1 MRSRRSNH
9 RSSILT
15 RPTSLKVATF
25 SSSSSQARGRS
36 DSCRFALTSTSMK
49 KTISPA
55 GRVSGALSR
64 TACRTISASPVCVLG
79 CKVRQTI
86 SSRLSTSSSART
98 ATSGLWF
105 CSRWCPHSPAF
116 WPSYAASA
124 TEATGS
130 RGRKSS
136 VRTLN
141 FRSPEGTYPVSLA
154 SAHTSNEWALR
165 LVNARQRP
173 RANRRT
179 QAFKWQAAVE
189 SKAKRCTKGA
199 WAIKT
204 LQVFTR
210 LSRRSSKE
218 WKLMHRS

>member
-1 MRSRRSNH
+1 
-9 RSSILT
+9 
-15 RPTSLKVATF
+15 
-25 SSSSSQARGRS
+25 
-36 DSCRFALTSTSMK
+36 MK
-49 KTISPA
+49 KTISHV
-55 GRVSGALSR
+55 GRVSEASSR

-79 CKVRQTI
+79 CKARQTI

-116 WPSYAASA
+116 WPSYAAFA
-124 TEATGS
+124 TVATGS

-136 VRTLN
+136 VKTLN
-141 FRSPEGTYPVSLA
+141 FRSPEGMYPVSLA
-154 SAHTSNEWALR
+154 SVPTSNEWALR
-165 LVNARQRP
+165 LASARLRP
-173 RANRRT
+173 RANKRT

-204 LQVFTR
+204 LQIFTR
-210 LSRRSSKE
+210 LSRRSSNE
-218 WKLMHRS
+218 WRLMHRS

>member
-1 MRSRRSNH
+1 M
-9 RSSILT
+9 
-15 RPTSLKVATF
+15 
-25 SSSSSQARGRS
+25 
-36 DSCRFALTSTSMK
+36 
-49 KTISPA
+49 
-55 GRVSGALSR
+55 
-64 TACRTISASPVCVLG
+64 ISASPVCVLG
-79 CKVRQTI
+79 CKARQTI

-154 SAHTSNEWALR
+154 SVPTSNEWALR
-165 LVNARQRP
+165 LVSARQRP

-210 LSRRSSKE
+210 LSRRSSNE
-218 WKLMHRS
+218 WRLMHH